1 MDTKSCSWY
10 SSIKQLCS
18 VLDINLESSSQSKF
32 KFKKIIKKNIDRTFL
47 DEWYNKR
54 QEYTSGKLETY
65 CKLNTHFGCEKDI
78 NEIRNF
84 NHRRSITRLRIS
96 AHILKIETGRYIKL
110 DRSERLCD
118 KCSAGAVEDEQH
130 FLIECSKFNEY
141 RNNLF
146 QTVNCNNKNSQN

>member
-1 MDTKSCSWY
+1 MLKVARGNTT
-10 SSIKQLCS
+10 SIHILLK
-18 VLDINLESSSQSKF
+18 DN
-32 KFKKIIKKNIDRTFL
+32 NITLYMMAYTYFMFL
-47 DEWYNKR
+47 
-54 QEYTSGKLETY
+54 
-65 CKLNTHFGCEKDI
+65 FI

-96 AHILKIETGRYIKL
+96 AHRLKIETGGYIKL

-118 KCSAGAVEDEQH
+118 KCTAGTVEDEQH

-146 QTVNCNNKNSQN
+146 QTVNCNNKNFSN

>member
-1 MDTKSCSWY
+1 MAISANYYKLT
-10 SSIKQLCS
+10 
-18 VLDINLESSSQSKF
+18 LDV
-32 KFKKIIKKNIDRTFL
+32 KNI
-47 DEWYNKR
+47 
-54 QEYTSGKLETY
+54 S
-65 CKLNTHFGCEKDI
+65 I

-96 AHILKIETGRYIKL
+96 AHRLKIETGRYIKL

-130 FLIECSKFNEY
+130 FLIKCSKFNEY

-146 QTVNCNNKNSQN
+146 QTVNCNNKNFSQPDNYQKFFWLLTNEDSDILHIMGLYLHEHLE